1 MIVKGEPG
9 AATPTEEAP
18 WADRPYPAGKRN
30 QPYYRIVVAEKR
42 SKLTGQYID
51 LLGNYDPNDPKNKL
65 TIDKKRYADWI
76 TKGAKPTD
84 TVRQLVAKQK

>member
-1 MIVKGEPG
+1 M
-9 AATPTEEAP
+9 
-18 WADRPYPAGKRN
+18 
-30 QPYYRIVVAEKR
+30 
-42 SKLTGQYID
+42 
-51 LLGNYDPNDPKNKL
+51 NKL